1 MWTTGRKLDLL
12 HEIKEEVRKQRLK
25 RRGRKPAATEDE
37 RLPLPRGTQ
46 RAVLRAVREGA
57 LSKATKILLAYDCDM
72 LGPETDE
79 TLREL
84 HPSVEPP
91 LIPAAQPPEIEDLT
105 AEDVIKAL
113 KSFPPRLR
121 CRSFGSDGSPH
132 PPGS

>member
-37 RLPLPRGTQ
+37 MLPLPRSTQ
-46 RAVLRAVREGA
+46 RAVLRAVQEGA
-57 LSKATKILLAYDCDM
+57 LSKATKILLAYDSDM

-84 HPSVEPP
+84 HGGATPHSRR
-91 LIPAAQPPEIEDLT
+91 T
-105 AEDVIKAL
+105 ASGD
-113 KSFPPRLR
+113 
-121 CRSFGSDGSPH
+121 
-132 PPGS
+132 